1 MGLEE
6 TCNDT
11 AYVLGRLFSVLES
24 IQKEANQGI
33 NATIKDRYFN
43 SACATPASVF
53 PILFKLENS
62 HIKKLEREKGSGSKI
77 FYEKIIGNLMK
88 KLVLFPR
95 SLSLEEQGKFMLW
108 YYHQTQKKYEKKE
121 DK

>member
-77 FYEKIIGNLMK
+77 FYEKIIGNLME

-95 SLSLEEQGKFMLW
+95 SLSLEEQGKLMLG

-121 DK
+121 NK

>member
-77 FYEKIIGNLMK
+77 FYEKIIGNLME

-95 SLSLEEQGKFMLW
+95 SLSLEDQGKFMLG

-121 DK
+121 NK